1 MDVGQQ
7 LLLHIDK
14 RRSIILFVS
23 LFLILI
29 GSRAI
34 VINYYG
40 NSTPFWDEWD
50 GDAAS
55 LLLPY
60 LRGNLTLGDLFSA
73 HNEHVIFFTRLLTLA
88 IFNIS
93 GYWDVILQMIANALL
108 DAATIVAISF
118 ALSRTL
124 CGAWASAA
132 IILSTLVNA
141 FPLSW
146 ENILLG
152 FNTHFYALLAFSF
165 AGLWFLAGS
174 RAWSL
179 RWAAGSLCAAAS
191 FLCMAS
197 GALTLAAA
205 AGLHFIQMACGR
217 RGGLREWLGVAAL
230 AAAAMALIGLVLSA
244 PASDDL
250 RARSLG
256 QFLSA
261 FWLLASWPL
270 PAVLGPVI
278 VLPSA
283 LFCVLTFADRPPLSD
298 ARWFNVAAFGWI
310 LTQCLAFAAG
320 RAEIGVQNR
329 YIDTLLVG
337 LAINLTSVFWLL
349 GSHPAGGKLGIVRS
363 LALAAWLAVVAA
375 SLAHQ
380 ARHVPRLLDLRRQTA
395 EVQAKNL
402 RGYLAAG
409 DPSYLSG
416 AAELEIPYPV
426 SSRLRELLDAPEI
439 RSALPPELLS
449 RDKPLNAVEAFKRTF
464 LSQGYL
470 WLGAGVLLLIA
481 IMARGGRASANSAG
495 HRPALDEPF

>member
-1 MDVGQQ
+1 MDVGRQF
-7 LLLHIDK
+7 LRAIDK
-14 RRSIILFVS
+14 RHGIILFVS

-34 VINYYG
+34 VINYDG

-50 GDAAS
+50 GGAAN

-88 IFNIS
+88 IFTIS
-93 GYWDVILQMIANALL
+93 GYWDVILQMIANAFL
-108 DAATIVAISF
+108 DAATVVAISF
-118 ALSRTL
+118 ALSRVLRGLWTPV
-124 CGAWASAA
+124 A
-132 IILSTLVNA
+132 IILSTLMNA
-141 FPLSW
+141 YPLSW

-165 AGLWFLAGS
+165 AGLWFLASS

-179 RWAAGSLCAAAS
+179 RWAVGGLCAAAS

-205 AGLHFIQMACGR
+205 TGLNLIQMACSR
-217 RGGLREWLGVAAL
+217 RGGLREWLGVVAL
-230 AAAAMALIGLVLSA
+230 AAAAAALTSLVFYT
-244 PASDDL
+244 PASDAL
-250 RARSLG
+250 GARSLG
-256 QFLSA
+256 QLASA
-261 FWLLASWPL
+261 FWRLASWPL

-310 LTQCLAFAAG
+310 LTQYLAFAAG

-329 YIDTLLVG
+329 YIDTLLIGVA
-337 LAINLTSVFWLL
+337 LSLTSVFWLL
-349 GSHPAGGKLGIVRS
+349 GSHPAGGKPGIARS
-363 LALAAWLAVVAA
+363 LALAAWLAVVAV

-380 ARHVPRLLDLRRQTA
+380 ARHVPRLLDARRQTA

-409 DPSYLSG
+409 DPSYLGG
-416 AAELEIPYPV
+416 APELEIPYPV

-439 RSALPPELLS
+439 RSALPPDLLS
-449 RDKPLNAVEAFKRTF
+449 REKPLNAVEAFKRTF
-464 LSQGYL
+464 LAQGSM
-470 WLGAGVLLLIA
+470 WLGAGALLLIA
-481 IMARGGRASANSAG
+481 IMARGGRVSANSAAR
-495 HRPALDEPF
+495 RPALDEPF

>member
-205 AGLHFIQMACGR
+205 AGLHLIQMACGR
-217 RGGLREWLGVAAL
+217 RGGLREWLGLTAL
-230 AAAAMALIGLVLSA
+230 AATAMALIGLVLSA

-250 RARSLG
+250 RAHSLG
-256 QFLSA
+256 SFLSA

-310 LTQCLAFAAG
+310 LTQFLAFAAG
-320 RAEIGVQNR
+320 RAQIGVQNR
-329 YIDTLLVG
+329 YIDTLLIG
-337 LAINLTSVFWLL
+337 LAVNLTSVFWLL
-349 GSHPAGGKLGIVRS
+349 GSYAVGGKLGLARS

-375 SLAHQ
+375 SLAHE
-380 ARHVPRLLDLRRQTA
+380 ARHVPRLLDFRRQTA
-395 EVQAKNL
+395 EVQGKNV
-402 RGYLAAG
+402 RGYLATG
-409 DPSYLSG
+409 DPSYLKG
-416 AAELEIPYPV
+416 APELEIPYPV
-426 SSRLRELLDAPEI
+426 SSRLRELLDQPEI
-439 RSALPPELLS
+439 RAALPPELLS
-449 RDKPLNAVEAFKRTF
+449 RAKPLNAVEVFKRTF
-464 LSQGYL
+464 LAQGAI

-481 IMARGGRASANSAG
+481 ILAREARAVRLTKIQSIA
-495 HRPALDEPF
+495 

>member
-1 MDVGQQ
+1 MAVGQQ
-7 LLLHIDK
+7 LLRAVD
-14 RRSIILFVS
+14 RRHSIILFVA
-23 LFLILI
+23 LFLILT

-34 VINYYG
+34 VINHYA

-50 GDAAS
+50 GGAAN
-55 LLLPY
+55 LLSPY
-60 LRGNLTLGDLFSA
+60 LRGDLTLADLFRG
-73 HNEHVIFFTRLLTLA
+73 HNEHVIFFTRLVILA
-88 IFNIS
+88 IFTIS
-93 GYWDVILQMIANALL
+93 GYWDVILQMIANAFL
-108 DAATIVAISF
+108 DAAAVVAISF
-118 ALSRTL
+118 ALSRVL
-124 CGAWASAA
+124 CGAWAPAA
-132 IILSTLVNA
+132 IILSTLINA

-205 AGLHFIQMACGR
+205 TGLYLIQMACGR
-217 RGGLREWLGVAAL
+217 REGLREWLGVAAL
-230 AAAAMALIGLVLSA
+230 AAAAAALIGLVLLA

-250 RARSLG
+250 GAHSLVE
-256 QFLSA
+256 FLSA
-261 FWLLASWPL
+261 FWRLASWPL
-270 PAVLGPVI
+270 PAVLGPI
-278 VLPSA
+278 LVLPPA
-283 LFCVLTFADRPPLSD
+283 LFCLITFADRPPLSD

-329 YIDTLLVG
+329 YLDTLLIG
-337 LAINLTSVFWLL
+337 LTVSLTSVFWLL
-349 GSHPAGGKLGIVRS
+349 GSHPAGGKLGMARS

-380 ARHVPRLLDLRRQTA
+380 ARHVPPLLDARRQTA

-409 DPSYLSG
+409 GPSYLRG
-416 AAELEIPYPV
+416 EPELEIPYPEAG
-426 SSRLRELLDAPEI
+426 RLRELLDAPEI
-439 RSALPPELLS
+439 RSALPPELFS
-449 RDKPLNAVEAFKRTF
+449 REKPANAVEAFKRSF
-464 LSQGYL
+464 LTQGAI
-470 WLGAGVLLLIA
+470 WLGAGVLLLGA
-481 IMARGGRASANSAG
+481 IMARGGRAAWLAKTESI
-495 HRPALDEPF
+495 D

>member
-7 LLLHIDK
+7 FLRTIDK
-14 RRSIILFVS
+14 RHGIILFIA

-29 GSRAI
+29 GPRAI
-34 VINYYG
+34 VIDHDG

-50 GDAAS
+50 GGAAN

-60 LRGNLTLGDLFSA
+60 LRGNLTLGDLFSG

-93 GYWDVILQMIANALL
+93 GYWDVILQMIVNAFL
-108 DAATIVAISF
+108 DAATVIAISF
-118 ALSRTL
+118 ALSRML
-124 CGAWASAA
+124 CGVWASAA
-132 IILSTLVNA
+132 VILSALINA
-141 FPLSW
+141 FPSSW

-205 AGLHFIQMACGR
+205 ASLHLIQMACGR

-230 AAAAMALIGLVLSA
+230 AAAAAALISLVVYV
-244 PASDDL
+244 PASNDL
-250 RARSLG
+250 RAHSLG
-256 QFLSA
+256 QLLSA

-270 PAVLGPVI
+270 PAVLGPLI

-310 LTQCLAFAAG
+310 LTQFLAFAAG
-320 RAEIGVQNR
+320 RAEIGIQNR
-329 YIDTLLVG
+329 YLDTLLIG
-337 LAINLTSVFWLL
+337 LAINLTSVFWLV
-349 GSHPAGGKLGIVRS
+349 GSHPIGGKLGIARS

-375 SLAHQ
+375 SLAHE
-380 ARHVPRLLDLRRQTA
+380 ARHVPRLLDFRRQTA

-402 RGYLAAG
+402 RFYLATR
-409 DPSYLSG
+409 DPFYLSG
-416 AAELEIPYPV
+416 AAESEIPYPV
-426 SSRLRELLDAPEI
+426 STRLRELLDTPEI

-449 RDKPLNAVEAFKRTF
+449 REKPSNAVEAFKRTF
-464 LSQGYL
+464 LAQGSI

-481 IMARGGRASANSAG
+481 VMARGGRASANSAA
-495 HRPALDEPF
+495 HRPALDQPF

>member
-7 LLLHIDK
+7 FLRTIDK
-14 RRSIILFVS
+14 RHGIILFVA

-29 GSRAI
+29 GSRAV
-34 VINYYG
+34 VINHDG

-50 GDAAS
+50 GDGGN

-60 LRGNLTLGDLFSA
+60 LRGNLTLGDLFRA

-88 IFNIS
+88 IFNVS
-93 GYWDVILQMIANALL
+93 GYWDVVLQMIANTFL
-108 DAATIVAISF
+108 DAATMIAISF
-118 ALSRTL
+118 ALSRVL

-132 IILSTLVNA
+132 IILSTLINA

-165 AGLWFLAGS
+165 AGLRFLAGS

-205 AGLHFIQMACGR
+205 AGLHLIQMACGR

-230 AAAAMALIGLVLSA
+230 AATAIALISLVLYA

-256 QFLSA
+256 QLLSA
-261 FWLLASWPL
+261 FWRLASWPL
-270 PAVLGPVI
+270 PAVLGPLV

-283 LFCVLTFADRPPLSD
+283 LFCVLTFADRPPVSD

-310 LTQCLAFAAG
+310 LTQFLAFSAG

-329 YIDTLLVG
+329 YIDTLLIG
-337 LAINLTSVFWLL
+337 LAVSLTSVFWLL
-349 GSHPAGGKLGIVRS
+349 GAHPLGGKLGIVRS

-375 SLAHQ
+375 SLAHE
-380 ARHVPRLLDLRRQTA
+380 ARHVPRLLDFRRQTA
-395 EVQAKNL
+395 EVQAKNV
-402 RGYLAAG
+402 RGYLATG
-409 DPSYLSG
+409 DPSYLKG

-426 SSRLRELLDAPEI
+426 SSRLRELLDQPEI

-449 RDKPLNAVEAFKRTF
+449 RAQPLNAVEAFKRTF
-464 LSQGYL
+464 LALGAI

-481 IMARGGRASANSAG
+481 ILARGGRAVWLTKAQSIA
-495 HRPALDEPF
+495 

>member
-7 LLLHIDK
+7 FLRTIDK
-14 RRSIILFVS
+14 RHSTILFVS
-23 LFLILI
+23 LFLILV

-34 VINYYG
+34 VINRDG

-50 GDAAS
+50 GGAAN

-73 HNEHVIFFTRLLTLA
+73 HNEHVIFFTRLLILA
-88 IFNIS
+88 IFTIS

-108 DAATIVAISF
+108 DAAAVVAISF
-118 ALSRTL
+118 ALSRVL

-132 IILSTLVNA
+132 VILSTLINA

-179 RWAAGSLCAAAS
+179 QWSAGSLCAAAS

-205 AGLHFIQMACGR
+205 AGLHLIQMACGR

-230 AAAAMALIGLVLSA
+230 AAAAAALISLVFYA

-250 RARSLG
+250 RAHSLG

-261 FWLLASWPL
+261 FWRLASWPL
-270 PAVLGPVI
+270 PAVLGPVV

-329 YIDTLLVG
+329 YIDTLLIG
-337 LAINLTSVFWLL
+337 AAINLTSVFWLL
-349 GSHPAGGKLGIVRS
+349 RSHPAGGKLGIVRS
-363 LALAAWLAVVAA
+363 LALAGWLAVVAA
-375 SLAHQ
+375 SLAHE
-380 ARHVPRLLDLRRQTA
+380 ARHAPRLLDLRGQTA

-416 AAELEIPYPV
+416 APESEIPYPV

-449 RDKPLNAVEAFKRTF
+449 REKPLNAVEAFKRTF
-464 LSQGYL
+464 LAQGVI

-481 IMARGGRASANSAG
+481 ILARGGRASANSPAR
-495 HRPALDEPF
+495 RPALSEPR

>member
-1 MDVGQQ
+1 MDVGRQF
-7 LLLHIDK
+7 LRTLD
-14 RRSIILFVS
+14 RRHNIILFVS

-34 VINYYG
+34 VINHDG

-50 GDAAS
+50 GDAAN

-60 LRGNLTLGDLFSA
+60 LRNNLTLGDLFRG

-93 GYWDVILQMIANALL
+93 GYWDVVLQMIANAFL
-108 DAATIVAISF
+108 DATTVIAVSF
-118 ALSRTL
+118 ALSRVL
-124 CGAWASAA
+124 CGAWALAA
-132 IILSTLVNA
+132 IIVSTLINA

-152 FNTHFYALLAFSF
+152 FNTHFYALLAVSF

-197 GALTLAAA
+197 GALTLGAAVS
-205 AGLHFIQMACGR
+205 LHLIQMACGR
-217 RGGLREWLGVAAL
+217 RGDLREWLGVAAL
-230 AAAAMALIGLVLSA
+230 ATAAAALIVLVSYA

-250 RARSLG
+250 RAHSLR
-256 QFLSA
+256 QLLSA

-278 VLPSA
+278 ILPSA
-283 LFCVLTFADRPPLSD
+283 LFCALTFADRPPLGD
-298 ARWFNVAAFGWI
+298 ARWFNVAALGWV
-310 LTQCLAFAAG
+310 LTQFLAFAVG

-329 YIDTLLVG
+329 YIDTLLIG

-349 GSHPAGGKLGIVRS
+349 GSHPAGGKLGIARS
-363 LALAAWLAVVAA
+363 LALAAWLTLVAA

-380 ARHVPRLLDLRRQTA
+380 ARHAPRLLDARRQNA

-402 RGYLAAG
+402 RAYLAAG
-409 DPSYLSG
+409 DPSYLKG
-416 AAELEIPYPV
+416 APELEIPYPV
-426 SSRLRELLDAPEI
+426 SSRLRELLDTPEI

-449 RDKPLNAVEAFKRTF
+449 REKPLNAVEAFKRTF
-464 LSQGYL
+464 LTQGAI

-481 IMARGGRASANSAG
+481 IIARAGRAAWLAKTQSIA
-495 HRPALDEPF
+495 

>member
-7 LLLHIDK
+7 FLRTIDK
-14 RRSIILFVS
+14 RHGIILFVA

-29 GSRAI
+29 GSRAV
-34 VINYYG
+34 VINHDG

-50 GDAAS
+50 GDGGN

-60 LRGNLTLGDLFSA
+60 LRGNLTLGDLFRA

-88 IFNIS
+88 IFNVS
-93 GYWDVILQMIANALL
+93 GYWDVVLQMIANTFL
-108 DAATIVAISF
+108 DAATMIAISF
-118 ALSRTL
+118 ALSRVL

-132 IILSTLVNA
+132 IILSTLINA

-165 AGLWFLAGS
+165 AGLRFLAGS

-205 AGLHFIQMACGR
+205 AGLHLIQMACGR

-230 AAAAMALIGLVLSA
+230 AATAIALISLVLYA

-256 QFLSA
+256 QLLSA
-261 FWLLASWPL
+261 FWRLASWPL
-270 PAVLGPVI
+270 PAVLGPLV

-283 LFCVLTFADRPPLSD
+283 LFCVLTFADRPPVSD

-310 LTQCLAFAAG
+310 LTQFLAFAAG

-329 YIDTLLVG
+329 YLDTLLIG
-337 LAINLTSVFWLL
+337 LAINLASVFWLV
-349 GSHPAGGKLGIVRS
+349 GSYLVGGKLGIARS

-375 SLAHQ
+375 SLAHE
-380 ARHVPRLLDLRRQTA
+380 ARHVPRLLDFRRQTA
-395 EVQAKNL
+395 EVQAKNV
-402 RGYLAAG
+402 RGYLATG
-409 DPSYLSG
+409 DPSYLKG

-426 SSRLRELLDAPEI
+426 SSRLRELLDQPEI

-449 RDKPLNAVEAFKRTF
+449 RAQPLNAVEAFKRTF
-464 LSQGYL
+464 LALGAI

-481 IMARGGRASANSAG
+481 ILARGGRAVWLTKAQSIA
-495 HRPALDEPF
+495 